1 LPSLTWCSIENHA
14 LRVQFRKGLWET
26 ERQSGMCLP
35 DDQRFKFKYLIVN
48 EYQQHAEKPYMDLGG
63 YFQILIT
70 ILMTATFVTLILI
83 LLNAYYGKE
92 EKETEKD

>member
-1 LPSLTWCSIENHA
+1 
-14 LRVQFRKGLWET
+14 
-26 ERQSGMCLP
+26 
-35 DDQRFKFKYLIVN
+35 
-48 EYQQHAEKPYMDLGG
+48 MDLGG